1 MDSELHVESF
11 QDNSHME
18 SMIIALAGRRTD
30 AADADTQRFPVENI
44 ELVRRRLREL
54 FERERPEA
62 LVSSAACGADLIA
75 LDEAAALGIRR
86 RVILPFDRR
95 RFRETSVID
104 RPGVWGHLYDHVLDE
119 VESNGD
125 LITLSGDA
133 DDALAY
139 AVANS
144 GILAEASAL
153 RRDPR
158 EAVVAVIVWN
168 GAPRGVDDLTKSFG
182 DEAKA
187 LGFSVLEIKTL

>member
-1 MDSELHVESF
+1 METDGFSGFTPSMDSELHIESF

-18 SMIIALAGRRTD
+18 SMIIALAGRRID

-75 LDEAAALGIRR
+75 LDEAGALGIRR

-104 RPGVWGHLYDHVLDE
+104 RPG
-119 VESNGD
+119 
-125 LITLSGDA
+125 
-133 DDALAY
+133 
-139 AVANS
+139 
-144 GILAEASAL
+144 
-153 RRDPR
+153 R
-158 EAVVAVIVWN
+158 
-168 GAPRGVDDLTKSFG
+168 
-182 DEAKA
+182 
-187 LGFSVLEIKTL
+187 LGTSL